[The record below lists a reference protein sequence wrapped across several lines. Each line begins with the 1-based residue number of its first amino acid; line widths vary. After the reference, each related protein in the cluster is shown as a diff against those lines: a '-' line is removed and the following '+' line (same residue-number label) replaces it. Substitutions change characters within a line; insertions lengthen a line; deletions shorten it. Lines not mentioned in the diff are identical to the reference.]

1 MQDTLVGGASGAPV
15 EIRALRVFIVE
26 DDRMVIE
33 TYREILR
40 ISGFEVVGWSYNG
53 EEAIKKFAMLNPRP
67 DVIIMDHRL
76 PMKNGVETT
85 VEILL
90 IDPSARVLFVSADIT
105 CRSSALSIGAA
116 GFLRKP
122 FELKEFVATIKQ
134 LGEKAMLAASGR

>member
-1 MQDTLVGGASGAPV
+1 
-15 EIRALRVFIVE
+15 
-26 DDRMVIE
+26 MVIE

-40 ISGFEVVGWSYNG
+40 IYGFEVVGWSYNG
-53 EEAIKKFAMLNPRP
+53 EEAVKKFVKLSPRP

-85 VEILL
+85 EDILR
-90 IDPSARVLFVSADIT
+90 IDPSAKVLFISADT
-105 CRSSALSIGAA
+105 SARSSALSVGAA

-134 LGEKAMLAASGR
+134 LGEKAMSAASG

>member
-1 MQDTLVGGASGAPV
+1 MAM
-15 EIRALRVFIVE
+15 RVFIVE
-26 DDRMVIE
+26 DDRMIIE

-40 ISGFEVVGWSYNG
+40 IYGFEVVGWAYNG
-53 EEAIKKFAMLNPRP
+53 EEAIRKFEKLNPRP

-85 VEILL
+85 EEILR
-90 IDPSARVLFVSADIT
+90 IDPSAKVLFVSADT
-105 CRSSALSIGAA
+105 TSRSPALSAGAL

-134 LGEKAMLAASGR
+134 LGEEAMPAASE

>member
-1 MQDTLVGGASGAPV
+1 M
-15 EIRALRVFIVE
+15 ALKVFIVE

-40 ISGFEVVGWSYNG
+40 IYGFEVVGWSYTG
-53 EEAIKKFAMLNPRP
+53 EEAIKKLAKLSPRP

-76 PMKNGVETT
+76 PNKNGVETT
-85 VEILL
+85 EEILRM
-90 IDPSARVLFVSADIT
+90 DPSAKVLFVSADT
-105 CRSSALSIGAA
+105 TSRSSALSVGAA

-134 LGEKAMLAASGR
+134 MGEKAN

>member
-1 MQDTLVGGASGAPV
+1 VSSLVAS
-15 EIRALRVFIVE
+15 VFIVE

-40 ISGFEVVGWSYNG
+40 IYGFDVVGWSYNG
-53 EEAIKKFAMLNPRP
+53 EEAIKKYRNLNPRP

-85 VEILL
+85 QEILQ
-90 IDPSARVLFVSADIT
+90 IDPHARVLFVSADMSA
-105 CRSSALSIGAA
+105 RSSAIANGAA

-122 FELKEFVATIKQ
+122 FELKEFVSTIRV
-134 LGEKAMLAASGR
+134 LADKTPPTPPG

>member
-85 VEILL
+85 EEILR
-90 IDPSARVLFVSADIT
+90 IDPSARVLFVSADT
-105 CRSSALSIGAA
+105 TSRSPALSVGAA

-134 LGEKAMLAASGR
+134 LGENARPAAPG

>member
-1 MQDTLVGGASGAPV
+1 VAMS
-15 EIRALRVFIVE
+15 VFIVE

-40 ISGFEVVGWSYNG
+40 IYGFEVVGWSYNG
-53 EEAIKKFAMLNPRP
+53 EEAVRKFEKLNPRP

-76 PMKNGVETT
+76 PMKSGVETT
-85 VEILL
+85 EEILR
-90 IDPSARVLFVSADIT
+90 IDPSAKVLFVSADT
-105 CRSSALSIGAA
+105 TSRSSALSVGAA

-134 LGEKAMLAASGR
+134 LGEKATPAASG

>member
-1 MQDTLVGGASGAPV
+1 M
-15 EIRALRVFIVE
+15 RVFIVE
-26 DDRMVIE
+26 DDRMIIE

-40 ISGFEVVGWSYNG
+40 IYGFEVVGWAYNG
-53 EEAIKKFAMLNPRP
+53 EEAIRKFEKLNPRP

-85 VEILL
+85 EEILR
-90 IDPSARVLFVSADIT
+90 IDPSAKVLFVSADT
-105 CRSSALSIGAA
+105 TSRSPALSAGAL

-134 LGEKAMLAASGR
+134 LGEEAMPAASE